1 MDNDVLNVA
10 DYRSY
15 QGGYFRVLVNSS
27 ETGGAF
33 SLLEMTLPKG
43 VEPPPHIH
51 ANEDETFFL
60 LEGQI
65 KFFIGGKETT
75 ASAGEAVFAPRTIKH
90 HFAIQTDAAKFL
102 SLITPGGLQDYFI
115 EFSEPAR
122 NLELTPP
129 AGPPPADI
137 IEIMTKRISSRYGVQ
152 FI

>member
-10 DYRSY
+10 GYRSY
-15 QGGYFRVLVNSS
+15 QGGYFRVLVDSR

-51 ANEDETFFL
+51 TNEDETFVL

-75 ASAGEAVFAPRTIKH
+75 ASAGDTVFAPRTILH
-90 HFAIQTDAAKFL
+90 QFAIQTATAKFL

-122 NLELTPP
+122 KLEIIPP

-137 IEIMTKRISSRYGVQ
+137 IEVMTKRITNRYGVQ